1 MNPDINQNIFDLD
14 LRAEQSNFDQAL
26 NTSANSE
33 QRSYV
38 FEMDEIKQ
46 PENNVVSLTAHSPR
60 IPDREVIN
68 PMQSSMA
75 SYVSL
80 NTPILESAETIQSG
94 MLNRASGQEDI
105 YTQMNGMYG
114 AMQELNSK
122 IGMKQDLVS
131 NDVGRT
137 ESRTTNPQKNVMF
150 FDRLER
156 TLSRPSW
163 G

>member
-46 PENNVVSLTAHSPR
+46 PENNVVSLTAQSPR

>member
-1 MNPDINQNIFDLD
+1 MIPDTNQNTFDLD

-131 NDVGRT
+131 NDAGRT

>member
-1 MNPDINQNIFDLD
+1 MNPDINQNTFDLD

-26 NTSANSE
+26 NISANSE

-46 PENNVVSLTAHSPR
+46 PENNVISLTAQSPR

-80 NTPILESAETIQSG
+80 NTPIVESAETIQSG
-94 MLNRASGQEDI
+94 MLNRSSGQEEI
-105 YTQMNGMYG
+105 YTQMNGVYS
-114 AMQELNSK
+114 AMHELNSK

-131 NDVGRT
+131 NDAGRT
-137 ESRTTNPQKNVMF
+137 ESRTANMQKNVMF
-150 FDRLER
+150 FDRLEKAS
-156 TLSRPSW
+156 SRPLW

>member
-1 MNPDINQNIFDLD
+1 MNPDINQNTFDLD
-14 LRAEQSNFDQAL
+14 LKAEQSNFDQAL

-46 PENNVVSLTAHSPR
+46 PENNVISLTSQSPR

-80 NTPILESAETIQSG
+80 NTPIVESAETIQSG
-94 MLNRASGQEDI
+94 MLNQSSSQEGI
-105 YTQMNGMYG
+105 YSEMNGMYN
-114 AMQELNSK
+114 AMQELNTK

-131 NDVGRT
+131 NDQGKT

-150 FDRLER
+150 FDRLDR
-156 TLSRPSW
+156 TLGRPSW

>member
-1 MNPDINQNIFDLD
+1 MNSDTNQNTFDLD
-14 LRAEQSNFDQAL
+14 LKAEQSNFDQAL
-26 NTSANSE
+26 NISSNSE

-46 PENNVVSLTAHSPR
+46 PENNVISLTSQSPR

-80 NTPILESAETIQSG
+80 NTPIVESAETIQSG
-94 MLNRASGQEDI
+94 MLNRSSGQEEI
-105 YTQMNGMYG
+105 YTQMNGVYS
-114 AMQELNSK
+114 AMHELNSK

-131 NDVGRT
+131 NDAGRT
-137 ESRTTNPQKNVMF
+137 ESRTANMQKNVMF
-150 FDRLER
+150 FDRLEKA
-156 TLSRPSW
+156 SARPSW

>member
-1 MNPDINQNIFDLD
+1 MNSDTNQNTFDLD

-46 PENNVVSLTAHSPR
+46 PENNVISLTAQSPR

-68 PMQSSMA
+68 PMESSMA

-80 NTPILESAETIQSG
+80 NTPIVQSAETIQSG
-94 MLNRASGQEDI
+94 MLNRSSGQEEI
-105 YTQMNGMYG
+105 YSEMNGMYS
-114 AMQELNSK
+114 AMQELNTK
-122 IGMKQDLVS
+122 IGMKQDLIS

-137 ESRTTNPQKNVMF
+137 ESRTTNPQKNLMF
-150 FDRLER
+150 FDRLDR
-156 TLSRPSW
+156 TLGRPSW

>member
-1 MNPDINQNIFDLD
+1 MIPDTNQNTFDLD

-46 PENNVVSLTAHSPR
+46 PENNVVSLTSQSPR

-68 PMQSSMA
+68 PMESSMS
-75 SYVSL
+75 SYVAL
-80 NTPILESAETIQSG
+80 NTPIVQSAETIQSG
-94 MLNRASGQEDI
+94 MLNRGSGQEEI
-105 YTQMNGMYG
+105 YSEMNGMYS

-137 ESRTTNPQKNVMF
+137 ESRTTNMQKNVMF
-150 FDRLER
+150 FDRLDR

>member
-1 MNPDINQNIFDLD
+1 MNTDTNQNTFDLD

-26 NTSANSE
+26 NTSTNSE

-38 FEMDEIKQ
+38 FEMDQIKQ
-46 PENNVVSLTAHSPR
+46 PENPVVSLTAQSPR
-60 IPDREVIN
+60 ISDREVIN

-80 NTPILESAETIQSG
+80 NTPIVESAETIQSG
-94 MLNRASGQEDI
+94 MLNRSTGQEEI
-105 YTQMNGMYG
+105 YSEMNGMYS
-114 AMQELNSK
+114 AMHELNSK

-137 ESRTTNPQKNVMF
+137 ESRTANMQKNVMF
-150 FDRLER
+150 FDRLDR

>member
-131 NDVGRT
+131 NDAGRT